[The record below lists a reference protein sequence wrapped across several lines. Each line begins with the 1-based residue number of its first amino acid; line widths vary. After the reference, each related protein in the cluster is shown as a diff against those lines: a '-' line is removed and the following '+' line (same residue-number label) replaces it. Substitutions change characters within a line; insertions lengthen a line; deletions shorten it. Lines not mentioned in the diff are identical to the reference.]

1 MSSDYHKDLLGFDLE
16 LNDLVVIID
25 KQYSELLVG
34 VISDFTPQKMRV
46 TIINDS
52 RKRVLLCTSKQV
64 LKINFIRDNY
74 PEKFL

>member
-1 MSSDYHKDLLGFDLE
+1 MSSEYHKDFLGFDLE
-16 LNDLVVIID
+16 LNDLVVIND
-25 KQYSELLVG
+25 KHYSELLIG

-46 TIINDS
+46 RIFND
-52 RKRVLLCTSKQV
+52 RRNRALLCSTKQV